1 MVPYTQETSAT
12 APGWGSEFKANAAEA
27 EKVKAQIEEDA
38 LETTYEEVDFII
50 REILVG
56 FLFALMMAVVATFV
70 VEIYVVISHGLHQSC
85 TVKKISSFLF
95 NRDDPSALY
104 I

>member
-1 MVPYTQETSAT
+1 LVTDTQKLSAI

-38 LETTYEEVDFII
+38 LETTYEEVDFI

-56 FLFALMMAVVATFV
+56 FLFALMMAVVATFL
-70 VEIYVVISHGLHQSC
+70 VEIYVVTSHGLHQSC